1 MLKFFILIIGGGL
14 GTVSRYLFSGTIY
27 RVTGADFPYGTLAV
41 NVAGCFI
48 IGFLVSITETK
59 FLLGPNSKIFLMVGF
74 CGAFTTFSTFILETA
89 NLLKSGEVSRA
100 FLNLFVSIIL
110 GFIFLRAGMLIGEV
124 L

>member
-1 MLKFFILIIGGGL
+1 MLKFFILIVGGGL
-14 GTVSRYLFSGTIY
+14 GTVLRYFLSGAIY

-48 IGFLVSITETK
+48 IGFLVSVTETR
-59 FLLGPNSKIFLMVGF
+59 FILGPNSKIFLMIGF

-89 NLLKSGEVSRA
+89 NLLRNGEVSRA
-100 FLNLFVSIIL
+100 FLNLFISIIL

-124 L
+124 I